1 MNKAQRLGALAA
13 VVTLTF
19 STLTPAAETQR
30 WFTKRAKGPMVT
42 ALKPAPALSTVAA
55 AAVVPT
61 ALALQNPVPRAQ
73 LLAPTLAAASTAA
86 ALTTAAA
93 AATTPA
99 TTPAT
104 TSATAAT
111 AATTAAAAAAS
122 ATNAAAAA
130 ATASMASVA
139 RSANDLARFDLSVNN
154 AAAAQVFLQIAS
166 GTSYNML
173 VSPDVSGQISVTL
186 KDSTVLEAMESIRE
200 LFGYDYRVNG
210 NRIFVYSNAVQT
222 RLYRI
227 NYLPGRREGA
237 SDIRVTS
244 SSLAKAGTG
253 SNGTGSGSNSG
264 GGNSGNSGSGG
275 TGSSSSRADDS
286 SHVRTTSDA
295 DFWQEVKL
303 SLQTLIGQTGGRGVV
318 LNPAAGVIVVR
329 ATSAE
334 QRQVDQYLK
343 AIQLAVSRQVMIEA
357 KIVEVSLSKDAQ
369 TGINWGAFGR
379 ILGGSL
385 GVSLGVAAPGT
396 VLQTVGA
403 LSTSDGTTAQVGAN
417 INASPIGRGFYGV
430 ALQSSNFAALL
441 NFLQTQGDV
450 SVLSSPRIATLNNQ
464 KAVLKVGSDELY
476 VTGITTTTTSSGTN
490 SISTPTVNL
499 QPFFSGIA
507 LDVTPQIDEQGNVI
521 LHVHPSVSAV
531 VERTK
536 VIDLG
541 SLGSY
546 KLPLATSAINE
557 TDSIVRV
564 RDGQIVAIGG
574 LMRQETRAER
584 SGVTGLSE
592 LPMIGGLFRQTSDV
606 TSKRELVILMRP
618 TVIAED
624 GSWPQAMSEATADQ
638 PAAAKR

>member
-1 MNKAQRLGALAA
+1 MNIFQRCCAAASVAALA
-13 VVTLTF
+13 VITV
-19 STLTPAAETQR
+19 SPADAAQR

-42 ALKPAPALSTVAA
+42 TLNPVPAMAVVSSALVLPAALAVNQPLPKAPAPAALAGAA
-55 AAVVPT
+55 AAN
-61 ALALQNPVPRAQ
+61 LA
-73 LLAPTLAAASTAA
+73 
-86 ALTTAAA
+86 
-93 AATTPA
+93 TP
-99 TTPAT
+99 
-104 TSATAAT
+104 SG
-111 AATTAAAAAAS
+111 
-122 ATNAAAAA
+122 
-130 ATASMASVA
+130 ASVA
-139 RSANDLARFDLSVNN
+139 RTNTDAARFDLSVSN
-154 AAAAQVFLQIAS
+154 AAAAQVFMQIAS

-173 VSPDVSGQISVTL
+173 VSPDVSGQISMTL

-200 LFGYDYRVNG
+200 LFGYDFRVSG

-244 SSLAKAGTG
+244 SSLSKAGTG
-253 SNGTGSGSNSG
+253 SSGNGGSNNSNNSSGSS
-264 GGNSGNSGSGG
+264 SGNSS
-275 TGSSSSRADDS
+275 GSSSSRQDDS

-318 LNPAAGVIVVR
+318 LNPAAGVVVVR
-329 ATSAE
+329 ATAAE

-343 AIQLAVSRQVMIEA
+343 AIQLSVSRQVMIEA

-379 ILGGSL
+379 ILGGTV

-403 LSTSDGTTAQVGAN
+403 LSTGDGTTAQVGAN

-430 ALQSSNFAALL
+430 ALQASNFAALL

-464 KAVLKVGSDELY
+464 KAVLKVGTDELY
-476 VTGITTTTTSSGTN
+476 VTGITTTTTSSGT
-490 SISTPTVNL
+490 SSVSTPTVNL

-507 LDVTPQIDEQGNVI
+507 LDVTPQIDDQGNVI

-531 VERTK
+531 VERQK

-574 LMRQETRAER
+574 LMKQETRAER

-592 LPMIGGLFRQTSDV
+592 LPLVGGLFRQTNDV
-606 TSKRELVILMRP
+606 TTKRELVILMRP

-624 GSWPQAMSEATADQ
+624 GTWPEAMSEATATP
-638 PAAAKR
+638 PAASKR

>member
-13 VVTLTF
+13 LATVTF

-42 ALKPAPALSTVAA
+42 ALKPAPALIAVSA

-73 LLAPTLAAASTAA
+73 LLALAPAAASTAA
-86 ALTTAAA
+86 ALTSAANASTAPAAA
-93 AATTPA
+93 VTTAIATT
-99 TTPAT
+99 
-104 TSATAAT
+104 
-111 AATTAAAAAAS
+111 ATTAAS
-122 ATNAAAAA
+122 VA
-130 ATASMASVA
+130 ATASLASVA
-139 RSANDLARFDLSVNN
+139 RTANDLARFDLSVSN

-173 VSPDVSGQISVTL
+173 VSPDVIGQISVTL

-200 LFGYDYRVNG
+200 LFGYDYRVTG

-222 RLYRI
+222 RLYRV

-253 SNGTGSGSNSG
+253 SNGTGGGGNSG
-264 GGNSGNSGSGG
+264 GGNSGNSGSSG

-329 ATSAE
+329 ATAAE

-417 INASPIGRGFYGV
+417 INASPIGKGFYGV

-476 VTGITTTTTSSGTN
+476 VTGITTTTTSTGAN
-490 SISTPTVNL
+490 SVSTPTVNL

-507 LDVTPQIDEQGNVI
+507 LDVTPQIDDQGNVI

-592 LPMIGGLFRQTSDV
+592 LPLVGGLFRQTSDV

-638 PAAAKR
+638 PAAAAAPKR

>member
-1 MNKAQRLGALAA
+1 MNNFQRCGAMAIVAL
-13 VVTLTF
+13 LTA
-19 STLTPAAETQR
+19 LTVSPAEAAER

-42 ALKPAPALSTVAA
+42 TLLPVPAL
-55 AAVVPT
+55 AAVSSALVVPA
-61 ALALQNPVPRAQ
+61 ALALNQPLPKPPQ
-73 LLAPTLAAASTAA
+73 PA
-86 ALTTAAA
+86 ALAGVAVAAVTA
-93 AATTPA
+93 PS
-99 TTPAT
+99 
-104 TSATAAT
+104 SAGVTH
-111 AATTAAAAAAS
+111 
-122 ATNAAAAA
+122 
-130 ATASMASVA
+130 
-139 RSANDLARFDLSVNN
+139 ANTDAARFDLSVSN
-154 AAAAQVFLQIAS
+154 AAAAQVFMQIAS
-166 GTSYNML
+166 GTPYNML
-173 VSPDVSGQISVTL
+173 VSPDVSGQISMTL

-200 LFGYDYRVNG
+200 LFGYDFRVSG

-244 SSLAKAGTG
+244 SSLSKAGTG
-253 SNGTGSGSNSG
+253 SSGNGSGNSNGSSNG
-264 GGNSGNSGSGG
+264 SGNSG
-275 TGSSSSRADDS
+275 GSSSSRQDDS

-329 ATSAE
+329 ATATE

-343 AIQLAVSRQVMIEA
+343 AIQLSVSRQVMIEA

-379 ILGGSL
+379 ILGGSV

-430 ALQSSNFAALL
+430 ALQASNFAALL

-476 VTGITTTTTSSGTN
+476 VTGITTTTTSSGTG
-490 SISTPTVNL
+490 SVSTPTVNL

-507 LDVTPQIDEQGNVI
+507 LDVTPQIDDQGNVI

-531 VERTK
+531 VERQK

-574 LMRQETRAER
+574 LMKQETRAER

-592 LPMIGGLFRQTSDV
+592 LPLVGGLFRQTNDV
-606 TSKRELVILMRP
+606 TTKRELVILMRP

-624 GSWPQAMSEATADQ
+624 GTWPEAMSEATAAP
-638 PAAAKR
+638 PAPIKR

>member
-1 MNKAQRLGALAA
+1 MNKTQRLCAMATVAVLTATTLSPATAA
-13 VVTLTF
+13 
-19 STLTPAAETQR
+19 QR

-42 ALKPAPALSTVAA
+42 TLKPAPALAA
-55 AAVVPT
+55 VSAAVVVPAAM
-61 ALALQNPVPRAQ
+61 ALNSPV
-73 LLAPTLAAASTAA
+73 APLG
-86 ALTTAAA
+86 
-93 AATTPA
+93 P
-99 TTPAT
+99 P
-104 TSATAAT
+104 SAMAV
-111 AATTAAAAAAS
+111 ATTAAVATPANPSAARIS
-122 ATNAAAAA
+122 
-130 ATASMASVA
+130 
-139 RSANDLARFDLSVNN
+139 NDLARFDLSVSN
-154 AAAAQVFLQIAS
+154 AAAAQVFMQIAS

-200 LFGYDYRVNG
+200 LFGYDYRVSG

-244 SSLAKAGTG
+244 SSLSK
-253 SNGTGSGSNSG
+253 SGSGSNGSSSNS
-264 GGNSGNSGSGG
+264 GNSGNS
-275 TGSSSSRADDS
+275 SSSSSNGGSSGASTSRQDDS

-303 SLQTLIGQTGGRGVV
+303 SLQTLIGQTAGRGVV

-329 ATSAE
+329 ATAAE

-343 AIQLAVSRQVMIEA
+343 AIQLSVSRQVMIEA

-369 TGINWGAFGR
+369 TGINWAAFGR

-396 VLQTVGA
+396 VLQSVGA
-403 LSTSDGTTAQVGAN
+403 LSTGDGTTAQVGAN
-417 INASPIGRGFYGV
+417 INASPIGKGFYGM
-430 ALQSSNFAALL
+430 ALQASNFAALL

-490 SISTPTVNL
+490 SVSTPTVNL

-507 LDVTPQIDEQGNVI
+507 LDVTPQIDDQGNVI

-531 VERTK
+531 VERQK

-574 LMRQETRAER
+574 LMKQETRAER

-592 LPMIGGLFRQTSDV
+592 LPLVGGLFRQTNDV
-606 TSKRELVILMRP
+606 TTKRELVILLRP

-624 GSWPQAMSEATADQ
+624 GSWPEAMSEATAASP
-638 PAAAKR
+638 PANKR

>member
-13 VVTLTF
+13 VAALTF

-42 ALKPAPALSTVAA
+42 ALKPAPAMSAVSA

-61 ALALQNPVPRAQ
+61 ALALQNTLPRAQ
-73 LLAPTLAAASTAA
+73 LSAPAAAATGTAA
-86 ALTTAAA
+86 VLTTAAA
-93 AATTPA
+93 AATAPA
-99 TTPAT
+99 T
-104 TSATAAT
+104 ATAAT
-111 AATTAAAAAAS
+111 ATATTATA
-122 ATNAAAAA
+122 AAAAA
-130 ATASMASVA
+130 ATASLASVA
-139 RSANDLARFDLSVNN
+139 RSANDLARFDLSVSN

-200 LFGYDYRVNG
+200 LFGYDYRVSG

-222 RLYRI
+222 RLYRV

-253 SNGTGSGSNSG
+253 SNGTGGGGNSG

-417 INASPIGRGFYGV
+417 INASPIGKGFYGV

-490 SISTPTVNL
+490 SVSTPTVNL

-507 LDVTPQIDEQGNVI
+507 LDVTPQIDDQGNVI

-592 LPMIGGLFRQTSDV
+592 LPLVGGLFRQTSDV

-624 GSWPQAMSEATADQ
+624 GSWPEAMSEATAVQ
-638 PAAAKR
+638 PAAPKR

>member
-1 MNKAQRLGALAA
+1 MNNFQRCCATASVAALAIIT
-13 VVTLTF
+13 V
-19 STLTPAAETQR
+19 SPADAAQR

-42 ALKPAPALSTVAA
+42 TLKPVPAL
-55 AAVVPT
+55 AAVSSAWVVPA
-61 ALALQNPVPRAQ
+61 ALALNQSIPKAPPPAAQ
-73 LLAPTLAAASTAA
+73 ASTAVA
-86 ALTTAAA
+86 AVAAV
-93 AATTPA
+93 ATPS
-99 TTPAT
+99 
-104 TSATAAT
+104 SA
-111 AATTAAAAAAS
+111 
-122 ATNAAAAA
+122 N
-130 ATASMASVA
+130 VA
-139 RSANDLARFDLSVNN
+139 RTNTDAARFDLSVSN
-154 AAAAQVFLQIAS
+154 AAAAQVFMQIAS

-200 LFGYDYRVNG
+200 LFGYDFRVSG

-244 SSLAKAGTG
+244 SSLSKAGTG
-253 SNGTGSGSNSG
+253 SSSNG
-264 GGNSGNSGSGG
+264 GGNSNSNSSGNSN
-275 TGSSSSRADDS
+275 GSSSSRQDDS

-318 LNPAAGVIVVR
+318 LNPAAGVVVVR

-343 AIQLAVSRQVMIEA
+343 AIQLSVSRQVMIEA

-379 ILGGSL
+379 ILGGSV

-396 VLQTVGA
+396 VLQTTGA

-430 ALQSSNFAALL
+430 ALQASNFAALL

-464 KAVLKVGSDELY
+464 KAVLKVGTDELY
-476 VTGITTTTTSSGTN
+476 VTGITTTTTSSGT
-490 SISTPTVNL
+490 SSVSTPTVNL

-507 LDVTPQIDEQGNVI
+507 LDVTPQIDDQGNVI

-531 VERTK
+531 VERQK

-574 LMRQETRAER
+574 LMKQETRAER

-592 LPMIGGLFRQTSDV
+592 LPLVGGLFRQTNDV
-606 TSKRELVILMRP
+606 TTKRELVILMRP

-624 GSWPQAMSEATADQ
+624 GTWPEAMSDATVTP
-638 PAAAKR
+638 PAASKR

>member
-1 MNKAQRLGALAA
+1 MNRLQRCCATASVAVLTIMTVSTADAAQR
-13 VVTLTF
+13 
-19 STLTPAAETQR
+19 
-30 WFTKRAKGPMVT
+30 WHTKRAKGPMVAT
-42 ALKPAPALSTVAA
+42 LKPVPALSVVSSAL
-55 AAVVPT
+55 VVPAALALNQPLPSAPAQT
-61 ALALQNPVPRAQ
+61 ALAG
-73 LLAPTLAAASTAA
+73 AAVAA
-86 ALTTAAA
+86 V
-93 AATTPA
+93 ATP
-99 TTPAT
+99 
-104 TSATAAT
+104 S
-111 AATTAAAAAAS
+111 S
-122 ATNAAAAA
+122 
-130 ATASMASVA
+130 ASVA
-139 RSANDLARFDLSVNN
+139 RTNTDAARFDLSVSN
-154 AAAAQVFLQIAS
+154 AAAAQVFMQIAS

-173 VSPDVSGQISVTL
+173 VSPDVSGQISMTL

-200 LFGYDYRVNG
+200 LFGYDFRVSG

-244 SSLAKAGTG
+244 SSLSKAGTG
-253 SNGTGSGSNSG
+253 SNGSGNSNNSGSNTN
-264 GGNSGNSGSGG
+264 NSSNSS
-275 TGSSSSRADDS
+275 GSSSARQDDS

-318 LNPAAGVIVVR
+318 LNPAAGVVVVR
-329 ATSAE
+329 ATAAE

-343 AIQLAVSRQVMIEA
+343 AIQLSVSRQVMIEA

-379 ILGGSL
+379 ILGGSV

-403 LSTSDGTTAQVGAN
+403 LSTGDGTTAQVGAN

-430 ALQSSNFAALL
+430 ALQASNFAALL

-476 VTGITTTTTSSGTN
+476 VTGITTTTTSSGT
-490 SISTPTVNL
+490 SSVSTPTVNL

-507 LDVTPQIDEQGNVI
+507 LDVTPQIDDQGNVI

-531 VERTK
+531 VERQK

-574 LMRQETRAER
+574 LMKQETRAER

-592 LPMIGGLFRQTSDV
+592 LPLVGGLFRQTNDV
-606 TSKRELVILMRP
+606 TTKRELVILMRP
-618 TVIAED
+618 TVITED
-624 GSWPQAMSEATADQ
+624 GTWPEAMSEATAAP
-638 PAAAKR
+638 PAPIKR

>member
-1 MNKAQRLGALAA
+1 MNNFQRCCATASVAALTIMTVLPADAAQR
-13 VVTLTF
+13 
-19 STLTPAAETQR
+19 
-30 WFTKRAKGPMVT
+30 WYTKRAKGPMVAT
-42 ALKPAPALSTVAA
+42 LKPVPALSVVSSAL
-55 AAVVPT
+55 VVPAALALNQPLPSAPAQT
-61 ALALQNPVPRAQ
+61 ALAG
-73 LLAPTLAAASTAA
+73 AAVAA
-86 ALTTAAA
+86 V
-93 AATTPA
+93 ATP
-99 TTPAT
+99 
-104 TSATAAT
+104 S
-111 AATTAAAAAAS
+111 S
-122 ATNAAAAA
+122 
-130 ATASMASVA
+130 ASVA
-139 RSANDLARFDLSVNN
+139 RTNNDAARFDLSVSN
-154 AAAAQVFLQIAS
+154 AAAAQVFMQIAS

-173 VSPDVSGQISVTL
+173 VSPDVSGQISMTL

-200 LFGYDYRVNG
+200 LFGYDFRVSG

-244 SSLAKAGTG
+244 SSLSKAGTG
-253 SNGTGSGSNSG
+253 SNGSGSGNSNNSGSNTN
-264 GGNSGNSGSGG
+264 NSSNSS
-275 TGSSSSRADDS
+275 GSSSARQDDS

-318 LNPAAGVIVVR
+318 LNPAAGVVVVR
-329 ATSAE
+329 ATAAE

-343 AIQLAVSRQVMIEA
+343 AIQLSVSRQVMIEA

-379 ILGGSL
+379 ILGGTV

-396 VLQTVGA
+396 VLQTAGA
-403 LSTSDGTTAQVGAN
+403 LSTGDGTTAQVGAN

-430 ALQSSNFAALL
+430 ALQASNFAALL

-476 VTGITTTTTSSGTN
+476 VTGITTTTTSSGT
-490 SISTPTVNL
+490 SSVSTPTVNL

-507 LDVTPQIDEQGNVI
+507 LDVTPQIDDQGNVI

-531 VERTK
+531 VERQK

-574 LMRQETRAER
+574 LMKQETRAER

-592 LPMIGGLFRQTSDV
+592 LPLVGGLFRQTNDV
-606 TSKRELVILMRP
+606 TTKRELVILMRP

-624 GSWPQAMSEATADQ
+624 GTWPEAMSEATAAP
-638 PAAAKR
+638 PAPIKR